1 MEVKC
6 SAFLFKLISYILNKL
21 CKMHL
26 PNSYPRQLGSKGCEV
41 HSFSALFSIRE
52 AHVSAVLTQ
61 LAGEP
66 SHKTNW
72 NTMFKNNLQKGAG
85 GTITWP
91 TSSVEDIKRR
101 SQHSLPSQRGA
112 DCCPPSWSQR
122 HQSSDPQNSLTEGSG
137 LTLYF
142 FAKLPHSI
150 SHFSNFSS
158 SDTKTCTGEVWKGNT
173 SFPLAVMNCSVSCCE
188 VVPRMVR
195 RPGGPAQDRN
205 QTALGTLP

>member
-41 HSFSALFSIRE
+41 HSFSALFFSIHE
-52 AHVSAVLTQ
+52 AHVSAVLTR

-66 SHKTNW
+66 SHEPNW
-72 NTMFKNNLQKGAG
+72 NTFKNNLQKRAG

-101 SQHSLPSQRGA
+101 SEHSLPSQRGA
-112 DCCPPSWSQR
+112 DCCPPSWSQW

-137 LTLYF
+137 LALYF

-158 SDTKTCTGEVWKGNT
+158 SDTKT
-173 SFPLAVMNCSVSCCE
+173 CCE

-205 QTALGTLP
+205 QTALGTSP